1 MCSMCTHMYVNT
13 SSLMTP
19 NACTICT
26 YMLSMYCT
34 YVRTYWYIGMYCTY
48 CTYVRTYYTYVRNI
62 RTYVC
67 TIHTYVCTV
76 HTVQHK
82 TVTKHSIWWF
92 GYNRRWYKLATLS
105 RTWQGFHSPCD
116 LSNMAVK
123 HYMVYQAATTYVD
136 TVFVITLTEF
146 KIRHSSTKCTHFP
159 N

>member
-1 MCSMCTHMYVNT
+1 MYMYANTFLYMHTEYMYTWMQLYRNINICTYVHTQSTNRIHNITYKCVVCAHIRMYVNT

-19 NACTICT
+19 NACTIYT

-82 TVTKHSIWWF
+82 TVTKHSIW
-92 GYNRRWYKLATLS
+92 
-105 RTWQGFHSPCD
+105 
-116 LSNMAVK
+116 
-123 HYMVYQAATTYVD
+123 
-136 TVFVITLTEF
+136 
-146 KIRHSSTKCTHFP
+146 
-159 N
+159 